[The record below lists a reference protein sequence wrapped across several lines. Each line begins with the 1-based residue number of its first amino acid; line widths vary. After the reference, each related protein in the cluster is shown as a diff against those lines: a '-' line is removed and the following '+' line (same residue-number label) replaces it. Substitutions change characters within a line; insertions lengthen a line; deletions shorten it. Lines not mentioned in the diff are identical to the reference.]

1 MCWQETVF
9 AHEES
14 YVFLNILVL
23 LCGPFSISF
32 LKPMGCQQNGKL
44 LITGA
49 YKSLVQYIGTYFSV
63 LIIMISFL
71 FFCFMIVFSP
81 QICECLAIHSGISDW
96 EMFSTKVKAF
106 DDYKDRGCYC
116 DLKYFA
122 VISMIKR
129 VFSEVKAKGT

>member
-49 YKSLVQYIGTYFSV
+49 YKSLVQYLGTYFSV
-63 LIIMISFL
+63 LIIPFAIPGWIAHEDILSSDFL
-71 FFCFMIVFSP
+71 SVLYFYPSRCF
-81 QICECLAIHSGISDW
+81 E
-96 EMFSTKVKAF
+96 
-106 DDYKDRGCYC
+106 
-116 DLKYFA
+116 
-122 VISMIKR
+122 
-129 VFSEVKAKGT
+129 